1 MNVGINNFQIEEALK
16 NMGDEDI
23 ENSFIGVF

>member
-1 MNVGINNFQIEEALK
+1 MSVGINNFQIEEALK